1 MCIAR
6 RLLARAP
13 GIAVLACCVLILC
26 GLQAGTASAASAIPP
41 ASAAIT
47 SPTTQPG
54 VAYKVVDQC
63 YPATVMCQSDA
74 QCCSRSCSM
83 RWKAEGKKYNNQA
96 KRCE

>member
-26 GLQAGTASAASAIPP
+26 GLQAGTASAASAI
-41 ASAAIT
+41 
-47 SPTTQPG
+47 PTTQPG